1 MPKYTQDD
9 LPGFLDAE
17 AKARESDIDIETYK
31 RHKQALAMR
40 WFAYYQKA
48 TKKSKDVLLRQYN
61 QIASML
67 EKQRC

>member
-1 MPKYTQDD
+1 MTKYIQDD

-40 WFAYYQKA
+40 WYRYYQKA
-48 TKKSKDVLLRQYN
+48 TKKSKEKLLRQYN
-61 QIASML
+61 KIALMI
-67 EKQRC
+67 ERQRS